1 MFGGALLLGIDSNS
15 LLSLPGV
22 LTLDGVDL
30 VLHKS
35 AKLMAFMC
43 HFPISAIY
51 QDNCGKQVL

>member
-1 MFGGALLLGIDSNS
+1 MFGGAFLLGIDSDS
-15 LLSLPGV
+15 PLPLPGV

-43 HFPISAIY
+43 HFPVSAIY
-51 QDNCGKQVL
+51 RDMSSF

>member
-15 LLSLPGV
+15 PLPLAGV

-30 VLHKS
+30 VLHKG

-43 HFPISAIY
+43 HFRVSAIY
-51 QDNCGKQVL
+51 QDMSSF

>member
-1 MFGGALLLGIDSNS
+1 MSGGALLLGIDSNS
-15 LLSLPGV
+15 PLPLPGV

-43 HFPISAIY
+43 HFPVSATY
-51 QDNCGKQVL
+51 QDMSSS